1 MVFKKNRDYKC
12 AVCESEFNLKCNHT
26 KDYIYILKVC
36 GEHCF
41 IKCIKQHTTI
51 FSDSFISDTINKTEF
66 KSRAEL
72 CFARF
77 LNKHKIAWKYEPDKI
92 KLNSGKVYIPDF
104 YIPES
109 KIYIEVKYGL
119 WESGAYSKFKEFD
132 STNSII
138 LINKEFMKRI
148 NIKYE

>member
-1 MVFKKNRDYKC
+1 MWGKC
-12 AVCESEFNLKCNHT
+12 IICEKEFDLKCNHT
-26 KDYIYILKVC
+26 KDYIYILEVC
-36 GEHCF
+36 GENCFLQYIKNEFTNIFSYSF
-41 IKCIKQHTTI
+41 IK
-51 FSDSFISDTINKTEF
+51 SDTIKNTEF

-77 LNKHKIAWKYEPDKI
+77 LNKYNIIWKYEPDKI
-92 KLNSGKVYIPDF
+92 KLNSNKVYIPDF
-104 YIPES
+104 YLPEY

-119 WESGAYSKFKEFD
+119 WESGAYSKFKEFE
-132 STNSII
+132 STYSVI